1 MHCSHQDLEESAR
14 TLLELRVIL
23 RFKNQHRSCQTS
35 SEELNFACLA
45 MDVWFLSALHDS
57 INNWLS
63 KFVYGC
69 RAKDGCCTSHLSS
82 TSFHMTRFTR
92 SQFCGKIIAY
102 EIRWACFGWNPIQ
115 YSMNMYWRSLVQI
128 PSWSAHEDVHKYL
141 YLHLAI
147 CCTSSGS
154 KTHLR
159 SYTMKQIG
167 ESERER
173 ESKFVVKVSVMIAR
187 IGLTIYLKNSL
198 IFLSQKHLGW
208 ESWLF
213 SFFLHLNFAQ
223 DSRTESSCLFLHGT
237 LFWHL
242 GALKGIMSDLR
253 ITMQRRRLQ
262 SHSTVSRK
270 DSLLPSLDFKDF

>member
-35 SEELNFACLA
+35 SVELNFACLA

-173 ESKFVVKVSVMIAR
+173 EQVRRKSV
-187 IGLTIYLKNSL
+187 GNDSTNWPDYLFEELTYFSVTKT
-198 IFLSQKHLGW
+198 
-208 ESWLF
+208 SWLRELTF
-213 SFFLHLNFAQ
+213 QLFFA
-223 DSRTESSCLFLHGT
+223 S
-237 LFWHL
+237 
-242 GALKGIMSDLR
+242 
-253 ITMQRRRLQ
+253 
-262 SHSTVSRK
+262 
-270 DSLLPSLDFKDF
+270 